1 MDEALEELERRARE
15 LGLAGGGGG
24 AKAAA
29 AAAAGAEAG
38 SPPRPAGAAE
48 AEALLERIRRGTADL
63 HQLRGDWEK
72 PGERWTRD
80 WNGVPEGPPARR
92 PLDDADYAAYK
103 TYKAKERR
111 HGRGGALPAA
121 SSKRPVSE
129 FEAKRAAEESVRSF
143 MRTRGLA

>member
-15 LGLAGGGGG
+15 LGLAGGGG
-24 AKAAA
+24 AK
-29 AAAAGAEAG
+29 AAAAGAEAAEAG
-38 SPPRPAGAAE
+38 PPRPAGAAEE

-80 WNGVPEGPPARR
+80 WNGVPEGPPVRR
-92 PLDDADYAAYK
+92 PLEDADYAAYK

>member
-1 MDEALEELERRARE
+1 MDEALEELERRARD
-15 LGLAGGGGG
+15 LGLAGGGG
-24 AKAAA
+24 AKV
-29 AAAAGAEAG
+29 AAAGAAGAGAG
-38 SPPRPAGAAE
+38 SLPRPAGAAAE

-111 HGRGGALPAA
+111 HGHGGALPAA

>member
-1 MDEALEELERRARE
+1 MDEALEELERRARD
-15 LGLAGGGGG
+15 LGLAGAGAGG
-24 AKAAA
+24 AGAAEA
-29 AAAAGAEAG
+29 EALPEAG
-38 SPPRPAGAAE
+38 SPRPAGAAE

-92 PLDDADYAAYK
+92 PLQDADYAAYK
-103 TYKAKERR
+103 AYKAKERR

-129 FEAKRAAEESVRSF
+129 IEAKRAAEESVRSF